1 MRKTFL
7 GYFLFFSLFLC
18 CFYACVQD
26 ENSGSS
32 KIDRFFN
39 TSDADKYLQGV
50 VSSLKQK
57 NDSSD
62 FATEFIKTY
71 GYPLW
76 SNAVAF
82 LEGKCYTYAVPV
94 KSLLPNSEIN
104 AIWFFVMNDSCTN
117 YHVYSRKMADAI
129 TRQVG
134 DERQQTWMFDYFTYY
149 ALHKKPASGLKFEEM
164 PVTRTKSTVEEKTC
178 VGFAYS
184 DGTTFEFG
192 IYCWDSGN
200 GSGSGSDDGSS
211 GDTYSEPDYPDPGS
225 GSVDDTRP
233 PVDPSNGGSGG
244 NGSANSSNDPD
255 NSNDPDSPC
264 GKAQILSKDMAF
276 RQKVNE
282 LFNAVQNYRT
292 GDLEDGWIKTTT
304 GEYIYPSE
312 RETDGASYAP
322 ESLTGKKIVEEYHN
336 HPEGTCFPSYAD
348 LRTLAKRYRN
358 GQIDMEDFS
367 YGVVS
372 SMGCFSLVISSED
385 AFKVFAER
393 VWNNELSG
401 DYNKIL
407 GIDNIKGVDTAVA
420 KFIDFL
426 KKTVSGLDVLFNQTT
441 YDSEGSARLTD
452 WEAKN
457 SDGSANISEYDC
469 N

>member
-244 NGSANSSNDPD
+244 GNDNTTPT
-255 NSNDPDSPC
+255 N
-264 GKAQILSKDMAF
+264 SKDSTAL
-276 RQKVNE
+276 KIATEKKINE
-282 LFNAVQNYRT
+282 KLKKNCGF
-292 GDLEDGWIKTTT
+292 
-304 GEYIYPSE
+304 SE
-312 RETDGASYAP
+312 ALDEIGGLDK
-322 ESLTGKKIVEEYHN
+322 LTGGIIIDDDFTGGYDPSKKQIRMHSSWDGDVTSFRFMEELIHFMQDQIYDGGIQSKATTN
-336 HPEGTCFPSYAD
+336 IEFEAKVIQDLYSLGRNEGKLYLGESKV
-348 LRTLAKRYRN
+348 LQR
-358 GQIDMEDFS
+358 IDDKIMP
-367 YGVVS
+367 
-372 SMGCFSLVISSED
+372 I
-385 AFKVFAER
+385 AE
-393 VWNNELSG
+393 
-401 DYNKIL
+401 YK
-407 GIDNIKGVDTAVA
+407 K
-420 KFIDFL
+420 FL
-426 KKTVSGLDVLFNQTT
+426 KSIGKGKMSDDDYLKNLKLFNQYTPYST
-441 YDSEGSARLTD
+441 Y
-452 WEAKN
+452 KN
-457 SDGSANISEYDC
+457 KMDEKLKPQLLNSYGKKFYSNKC
-469 N
+469 K